1 MTDSP
6 SSSSDI
12 IVVTGASRGLGAAI
26 ALELAGRGLTVGCL
40 SRRGLGPAE
49 TVDVPDELTD
59 RLVLGKCDQRD
70 QDSIRQS
77 LAALADQGYRLRHF
91 IANAGTHISGPSH
104 EFADQDVATL
114 VDTNLIGTF
123 MCLREAYRYLSD
135 GSVIVTIGSFYDRIG
150 APQNAIYAASK
161 AAIGA
166 IARTLAVEW
175 ARDGIRV
182 INIAP
187 GYIETD
193 LNREFLESE
202 RVRDFFKRRV
212 ALQRWAQPE
221 EIARLIA
228 ALLEDDHPLLS
239 GETIYLDGGHAIT
252 HGRI

>member
-1 MTDSP
+1 MPESP
-6 SSSSDI
+6 DSSSDI
-12 IVVTGASRGLGAAI
+12 IAVTGASRGLGAAI

-40 SRRGLGPAE
+40 SRQGIGPAE
-49 TVDVPDELTD
+49 TVAVPDELAA
-59 RLVLGKCDQRD
+59 RMVMAKCDIND
-70 QDSIRQS
+70 GDSIRAS
-77 LAALADQGYRLRHF
+77 LAALSDQGYRLRHF
-91 IANAGTHISGPSH
+91 IANAGTHIAGPSH
-104 EFADQDVATL
+104 KFADADMATL
-114 VDTNLIGTF
+114 LDTNVAGTF
-123 MCLREAYRYLSD
+123 SCLREAYQYLGE

-193 LNREFLESE
+193 LNKEFLESD
-202 RVRDFFKRRV
+202 RVREFFKCRV
-212 ALQRWAQPE
+212 ALQRWAQPD

-228 ALLEDDHPLLS
+228 ALLQDDHPLLS

>member
-1 MTDSP
+1 MPESP
-6 SSSSDI
+6 DSSSDI
-12 IVVTGASRGLGAAI
+12 IAVTGASRGLGAAI

-40 SRRGLGPAE
+40 SRQGIGPAE
-49 TVDVPDELTD
+49 TVAVPDELAA
-59 RLVLGKCDQRD
+59 RMVMAKCDIND
-70 QDSIRQS
+70 GDSIRAS
-77 LAALADQGYRLRHF
+77 LAALSDQGYRLRHF
-91 IANAGTHISGPSH
+91 IANAGTHIAGPSH
-104 EFADQDVATL
+104 KFANADMATL
-114 VDTNLIGTF
+114 L
-123 MCLREAYRYLSD
+123 AYQYLGE

-193 LNREFLESE
+193 LNKEFLESD
-202 RVRDFFKRRV
+202 RVREFFKRRV
-212 ALQRWAQPE
+212 ALQRWAQPD

-228 ALLEDDHPLLS
+228 ALLQDDHPLLS